1 MAPTEPPQGL
11 VERTLTP
18 DDAPQ
23 LVPLAAEAGWNQI
36 AADWRFMLQQGSGVG
51 MRDGEQRWVASA
63 LSLPLGA
70 RLAWVSMVLTAEPWR
85 RRGIGGRLLRHCIDE
100 VRRGNRAA
108 GLDATEFG
116 RPVYLGLG
124 FTDLYTVSRWRI
136 SERPAAVE
144 APDDLAIRAMLS
156 ADLAAVASFD
166 AARSAMQRRAVLE
179 HLHGRA
185 PALAFVGERDGRV
198 AGFVLGR
205 DGNTATHIGPVV
217 ADGVGVAQALI
228 GRAMAEL
235 GPPYLMD
242 APDQHQP
249 IAQWLQAANAHAPRS
264 YTRMVLGDARGLEDA
279 RCIFAIAGP
288 ELG

>member
-1 MAPTEPPQGL
+1 MALTDPPQGL
-11 VERTLTP
+11 VERSLTP
-18 DDAPQ
+18 DDAPA
-23 LVPLAAEAGWNQI
+23 LVPLAADAGWNQI

-51 MRDGEQRWVASA
+51 MRDGEERWVASA

-85 RRGIGGRLLRHCIDE
+85 RRGIGGRLLRQCIEE

-124 FTDLYTVSRWRI
+124 FRDLYSVSRWRVT
-136 SERPAAVE
+136 ERPAAIE
-144 APDDLAIRAMLS
+144 PAADLAIRAMQPT
-156 ADLAAVASFD
+156 DLAAVASFD
-166 AARSAMQRRAVLE
+166 GARSGMQRRAVLE

-185 PALAFVGERDGRV
+185 PALAFVAERDGRV

-205 DGNTATHIGPVV
+205 DGSNATHIGPIV
-217 ADGVGVAQALI
+217 ADGIGVAQTLAS
-228 GRAMAEL
+228 RAMAEL
-235 GPPYLMD
+235 GPPFLMD
-242 APDQHQP
+242 APDLHPP